1 MRKDDHQD
9 KKLNPR
15 EESPP
20 KLSRLGSTLI
30 LKGELSGE
38 EDVVIEGNFQGKI
51 NLGSHNLIIE
61 KAAKLSAEIFAANIT
76 LNGHVIGTI
85 YASEK
90 VFISPVGQMEGDIHA
105 SRLSIMDGAQ
115 FKGSIKMESILEP
128 LLFKKDGGK

>member
-9 KKLNPR
+9 KKFNPG
-15 EESPP
+15 EEFPQKP
-20 KLSRLGSTLI
+20 SRLGSTLI

-51 NLGSHNLIIE
+51 NLTNHNLIIE
-61 KAAKLSAEIFAANIT
+61 KGAKVEAEIFVKNIT
-76 LNGHVIGTI
+76 LNGHVIGNI

-90 VFISPVGQMEGDIHA
+90 VFISPDGQMEGDIHA
-105 SRLSIMDGAQ
+105 SRISIMDGAQ
-115 FKGSIKMESILEP
+115 FKGSIKMESIPEP